1 MSPQDGIA
9 VAVNPGV
16 KVEVTE
22 DAVLI
27 RQGDHVARLVGGRL
41 PAFTEALLTVLSDGR
56 RTLDVGSD
64 IDDTLRLALESVLTQ
79 MTEAGL
85 LHRDEAA
92 DDLHDVPPAAVGMWL
107 RVLRNVPLRTVQTRL
122 EQGTATVLGRGLLAE
137 RLVTSLRDAGV
148 RTETA
153 AVPDAVPETTDHV
166 RDVVIVAGESE
177 SDPVLGEWNTQ
188 ALKSGRTWLPVIPFD
203 GRRALVGPWTLPSE
217 SACFAC
223 YRLRRAASFPDRALI
238 DDILAAR
245 PVRDGGERAALWPG
259 LTTMQVGLVVERV
272 VEWFGLTD
280 TNAGLATPGGMHTLE
295 MTSSGLRLDT
305 HRLFR
310 VPRCP
315 ECSPARDRGYPMI
328 WFHPDAGVPLHRH
341 DDTDGGRRS

>member
-1 MSPQDGIA
+1 MSAKDGTA
-9 VAVNPGV
+9 VAVNPGM

-27 RQGDHVARLVGGRL
+27 RHGDHVARLSGGRL

-56 RTLDVGSD
+56 RTLEIGSD
-64 IDDTLRLALESVLTQ
+64 VDEARKLALESVLSQ

-85 LHRDEAA
+85 LQRDEAA
-92 DDLHDVPPAAVGMWL
+92 EDLRSVSPAAVGMWL
-107 RVLRNVPLRTVQTRL
+107 RVLRNVPLSTVQERL
-122 EQGTATVLGRGLLAE
+122 DQRTATVLGSGLLAE
-137 RLVTSLRDAGV
+137 RVVAALHDAGV
-148 RTETA
+148 TTRTA
-153 AVPDAVPETTDHV
+153 SGPDAVPQT
-166 RDVVIVAGESE
+166 
-177 SDPVLGEWNTQ
+177 SDLLDEWNTA
-188 ALKSGRTWLPVIPFD
+188 ALKNGRTWLPVIPFD
-203 GRRALVGPWTLPSE
+203 GRRALVGPWTLPAE

-223 YRLRRAASFPDRALI
+223 YRLRRAAAFPDRALVE
-238 DDILAAR
+238 DILAAR
-245 PVRDGGERAALWPG
+245 PVRSSGERAALWPG

-280 TNAGLATPGGMHTLE
+280 TNAGLAAPGGLHTLE
-295 MTSSGLRLDT
+295 MTSTGLRLDS

-315 ECSPARDRGYPMI
+315 ACSPARDRGYPMI

-341 DDTDGGRRS
+341 DDADGGQPR